1 YRMKSMVEGECGGS
15 NPLVALAQNYGQTNE
30 RVGPSTARG
39 ISSLLP
45 SSSRGEQFAHDF
57 LQEQARR
64 TAQPATFDMKAL
76 SRQLPPSSQ
85 SSSVLSSQWTKE
97 FNPVN
102 AGPNTRSTHL
112 ASQWSSSFQSSSPME
127 SAWRSANSTPSS
139 MITGGQQMM
148 NTGPQSSSSG
158 MWSSEFLDR
167 FDSNVTD
174 KVVLEHIASDWTGE
188 FTGQKHEDQLWQ
200 KLEGEWAKQREEFI
214 RNGWEQETMD
224 KLQATQQPYIHQS
237 ENPYVHDRA
246 AMRIGDEALRGGDLE
261 RAILAYE
268 AAVQNNQQD
277 AMAWCRLGLS
287 HAENEHDDRAIQAF
301 RKALEIDPKNEESL
315 LNLSVSLA
323 NECLENDALE
333 QLEKWSV
340 SHTGGDPTQIK
351 RSKPSYSSFLD
362 HNDFERVETQFLNA
376 AARQSAADAELQNAL
391 GVLYNLGRNFER
403 AVDSLR
409 LAISTK
415 PDDPR
420 LWNRLGATLAN
431 GDRTPE
437 AISAYRE
444 ALRLYPGYVRARYN
458 LGISCMHLNSY
469 REAVQ
474 HFADAL
480 DLQKGGGD
488 KEHSAIW
495 GPLRSSAV
503 RCLSH
508 APQLLP
514 FVDSRDLAGL
524 KRALAN
530 LSPSDRPL

>member
-1 YRMKSMVEGECGGS
+1 FSMKSMVEGECGGS
-15 NPLVALAQNYGQTNE
+15 NPLVSLANNYGQTNE
-30 RVGPSTARG
+30 RVGPSVSRG
-39 ISSLLP
+39 ISSLMP
-45 SSSRGEQFAHDF
+45 SSSRGEKFAQDF
-57 LQEQARR
+57 LVDQARK

-85 SSSVLSSQWTKE
+85 AAAVLSSQWTKE
-97 FNPVN
+97 FNPIN
-102 AGPNTRSTHL
+102 ARPNSRSSQL
-112 ASQWSSSFQSSSPME
+112 ASQWSSSYHPSSSPME
-127 SAWRSANSTPSS
+127 SAWRSATSTPQPL
-139 MITGGQQMM
+139 TGGQMM
-148 NTGPQSSSSG
+148 MANAPQSSSTG

-174 KVVLEHIASDWTGE
+174 KVTLEHIASDWTSE
-188 FTGQKHEDQLWQ
+188 YSNQKHEEQLWQ
-200 KLEGEWAKQREEFI
+200 KLEGEWTKQREEFM
-214 RNGWEQETMD
+214 RNGWEQETEER
-224 KLQATQQPYIHQS
+224 LQAIQQPYIHQS
-237 ENPYVHDRA
+237 ENPFVQDQSA
-246 AMRIGDEALRGGDLE
+246 LRIGDEAMRGGDLE

-268 AAVQNNQQD
+268 AAVQNNPQD

-301 RKALEIDPKNEESL
+301 RKSLEIDPRNEEAL
-315 LNLSVSLA
+315 LSLSVSLA

-333 QLEKWSV
+333 QLEKWLA

-351 RSKPSYSSFLD
+351 RAKPTYSSFLD
-362 HNDFERVETQFLNA
+362 HSDFDRVESIFLSA
-376 AARQSAADAELQNAL
+376 AARQNSADAELQNAL

-403 AVDSLR
+403 AVDSLK
-409 LAISTK
+409 LAIATK

-469 REAVQ
+469 REAVN

-480 DLQKGGGD
+480 DLQKGGA
-488 KEHSAIW
+488 KEQSAIW

-503 RCLSH
+503 RCLAH

-514 FVDSRDLAGL
+514 FVDQRDLVGL
-524 KRALAN
+524 KRALST
-530 LSPSDRPL
+530 LPPSDRSI